1 MILWHS
7 VDGVDQYVRIKHAC
21 FLLVVISFHV
31 VIKPSLAGTNLFSI
45 FSFFFCFVFFFCS

>member
-1 MILWHS
+1 MILLHS

-45 FSFFFCFVFFFCS
+45 FSFFFCFVFFCS

>member
-1 MILWHS
+1 MILLHS
-7 VDGVDQYVRIKHAC
+7 VDGVNQYVRIKHAW

-45 FSFFFCFVFFFCS
+45 FSFFFVLFFFCF